1 MNKYFMS
8 LVFATQTMF
17 IAQAD
22 TVNPFAKLT
31 PKMYK
36 QANSWAEKVVTTLN
50 DDLQLTYLNLF
61 ALNAEDS
68 VQTFIKCAEFVESQP
83 DMLPLYEKLGDN
95 IMNVIRQYA
104 ESVQEKIAL
113 KKNISDKEKESLW
126 QQLQIK
132 VQELVV
138 YINAI
143 YYQTLYNHMAK
154 RGTAAKYMFDE
165 NGIIAKEKRTRS
177 LPQPK

>member
-1 MNKYFMS
+1 MNKCLMS
-8 LVFATQTMF
+8 VVLATQTMF
-17 IAQAD
+17 FAHAD

-31 PKMYK
+31 PKIYK

-50 DDLQLTYLNLF
+50 DELQLTYLNLF

-68 VQTFIKCAEFVESQP
+68 VQSFIKCAEFVESQP
-83 DMLPLYEKLGDN
+83 DMLALYEELGIN
-95 IMNVIRQYA
+95 IMDVIRKYA

-126 QQLQIK
+126 QQLEIK
-132 VQELVV
+132 VQELIV
-138 YINAI
+138 YVNAI

-177 LPQPK
+177 LPQPQ